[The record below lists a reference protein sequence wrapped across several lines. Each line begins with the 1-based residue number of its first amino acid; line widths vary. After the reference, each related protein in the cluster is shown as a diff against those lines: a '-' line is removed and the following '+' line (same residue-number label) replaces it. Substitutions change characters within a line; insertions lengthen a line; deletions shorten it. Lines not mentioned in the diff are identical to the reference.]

1 LGARVGDKARTL
13 CSVNNDSADK
23 PNDEER
29 DPIDDVMDLLV
40 FAPIGLA
47 LELRNLLPGLAERGR
62 RQVNFARSVG
72 QMATNSAKSASQPP
86 QPKKAAPESATSKKA
101 APKAAAKEEPDKAK
115 MKAGPKKAT
124 AKKKAAPKA
133 AAEKPSSKKKAA
145 PKTGTKKTGT
155 KRTGTTKTAAR
166 KDPAKKAAAR
176 KTPATKAAA
185 EPVAVRPLREI
196 IQNYDSMSARDII
209 GSLGQL
215 TETDLE
221 VIRTYE
227 AANRGRVTVLN
238 RVNQMLKA

>member
-1 LGARVGDKARTL
+1 
-13 CSVNNDSADK
+13 VNNDSADK

-72 QMATNSAKSASQPP
+72 QMATKSATQPP
-86 QPKKAAPESATSKKA
+86 QPKKAASESAATKKA
-101 APKAAAKEEPDKAK
+101 APKTAAKEEPDTAKPKAK
-115 MKAGPKKAT
+115 PKKAT
-124 AKKKAAPKA
+124 AKKKAAPTA
-133 AAEKPSSKKKAA
+133 AAEKPTSKKDAA
-145 PKTGTKKTGT
+145 PRTATK
-155 KRTGTTKTAAR
+155 KTAAR
-166 KDPAKKAAAR
+166 NTAAKNTAGKKTAGKKAAAKKDPAKKAAAG
-176 KTPATKAAA
+176 KTPATKPDA

-215 TETDLE
+215 TGTDLE
-221 VIRTYE
+221 VVRTYE